1 MPIYTQDSVNYS
13 YEVGSGVASVSIVF
27 TETGAV
33 TIVSSFVV
41 DDVTYTV
48 TSIGSNAFEGR
59 TGLTGVTIPST
70 VTIIGSNA
78 FSDCY
83 GLTSITIPAAVTK
96 IAAAG
101 FLRCNGLTSMTI
113 PAAVTEIGDSAFD
126 CENLTSVTF
135 LGTVLPTIGTGNFIN
150 ASDTAYVNL
159 GTDITSLT
167 MFTTV
172 TGNLPTVIYAP
183 QDFYL
188 VEDFS
193 CNATGVTAAY
203 FDAAATPDVSGNFPN
218 KAEILVSKTVVQE
231 LFQYWTDSIDMTD
244 VSANDIL
251 YRVYYNAADSS
262 NAPLSSLFVSGAI
275 VTATA
280 PNTNPYNLNRRYLP
294 QDYLRFL
301 ALRLFNT
308 TKGVDLFANETQV
321 LMSVDERCKVA
332 LNARLSALTGE
343 TPGAIARD
351 RSDFKVTMDVT
362 SPDGPSTIIAG
373 TLDTTANPSKKI
385 LRQIMQNDAQRL
397 DLTGA
402 AFGADASGNW
412 YKMPFV
418 AGDKLY
424 FPITITSPTDQ
435 DDLVGPRSVTIEER
449 TYLIKCIVTDSALP
463 STPGP
468 DGSTS
473 NQFYSV

>member
-1 MPIYTQDSVNYS
+1 MFTNIGTYVPPSS
-13 YEVGSGVASVSIVF
+13 GSG
-27 TETGAV
+27 
-33 TIVSSFVV
+33 
-41 DDVTYTV
+41 
-48 TSIGSNAFEGR
+48 
-59 TGLTGVTIPST
+59 ST
-70 VTIIGSNA
+70 
-78 FSDCY
+78 
-83 GLTSITIPAAVTK
+83 
-96 IAAAG
+96 
-101 FLRCNGLTSMTI
+101 
-113 PAAVTEIGDSAFD
+113 
-126 CENLTSVTF
+126 
-135 LGTVLPTIGTGNFIN
+135 PT
-150 ASDTAYVNL
+150 
-159 GTDITSLT
+159 
-167 MFTTV
+167 
-172 TGNLPTVIYAP
+172 YAP

-193 CNATGVTAAY
+193 CNATNVTAAY
-203 FDAAATPDVSGNFPN
+203 FDAEATPDVSGNFPN

-362 SPDGPSTIIAG
+362 SPDGPSTIITG

-424 FPITITSPTDQ
+424 FPITITSPVNQ
-435 DDLVGPRSVTIEER
+435 DDLVGPRSVTIEDR

-473 NQFYSV
+473 NQLYSV

>member
-1 MPIYTQDSVNYS
+1 MAPLNVLYVYGTGIPAGEMWIDLSQTNGD
-13 YEVGSGVASVSIVF
+13 IVI
-27 TETGAV
+27 ES
-33 TIVSSFVV
+33 TIVIGG
-41 DDVTYTV
+41 VTYTV
-48 TSIGSNAFEGR
+48 TTLTGSAFRVDSATMMSRITLPDTITALYNPFEGLSNFTIVMSSLLATR
-59 TGLTGVTIPST
+59 LGLTAGLKSTLYAATNVTVEISAPT
-70 VTIIGSNA
+70 P
-78 FSDCY
+78 
-83 GLTSITIPAAVTK
+83 PAPTP
-96 IAAAG
+96 
-101 FLRCNGLTSMTI
+101 
-113 PAAVTEIGDSAFD
+113 PA
-126 CENLTSVTF
+126 
-135 LGTVLPTIGTGNFIN
+135 PTPP
-150 ASDTAYVNL
+150 A
-159 GTDITSLT
+159 
-167 MFTTV
+167 
-172 TGNLPTVIYAP
+172 PIYAP

-275 VTATA
+275 VTATE

-294 QDYLRFL
+294 QDYLRYL
-301 ALRLFNT
+301 ALKLFNT
-308 TKGVDLFANETQV
+308 TKGVDLFANETEV
-321 LMSVDERCKVA
+321 LMSVDVRCKVA

-351 RSDFKVTMDVT
+351 RSDFKVTMNVT
-362 SPDGPSTIIAG
+362 SPDGPGTIIAG

-385 LRQIMQNDAQRL
+385 LRQIMQNDPQRL

-402 AFGADASGNW
+402 AFDSDASGNW

-424 FPITITSPTDQ
+424 FPITITSPANQ
-435 DDLVGPRSVTIEER
+435 SLLVGPRSVNIDER
-449 TYLIKCIVTDSALP
+449 TYLIKCIVTDSPLT

-473 NQFYSV
+473 NQLYSV

>member
-1 MPIYTQDSVNYS
+1 
-13 YEVGSGVASVSIVF
+13 
-27 TETGAV
+27 
-33 TIVSSFVV
+33 
-41 DDVTYTV
+41 
-48 TSIGSNAFEGR
+48 
-59 TGLTGVTIPST
+59 
-70 VTIIGSNA
+70 
-78 FSDCY
+78 
-83 GLTSITIPAAVTK
+83 
-96 IAAAG
+96 
-101 FLRCNGLTSMTI
+101 
-113 PAAVTEIGDSAFD
+113 
-126 CENLTSVTF
+126 
-135 LGTVLPTIGTGNFIN
+135 
-150 ASDTAYVNL
+150 
-159 GTDITSLT
+159 
-167 MFTTV
+167 
-172 TGNLPTVIYAP
+172 
-183 QDFYL
+183 
-188 VEDFS
+188 
-193 CNATGVTAAY
+193 
-203 FDAAATPDVSGNFPN
+203 
-218 KAEILVSKTVVQE
+218 
-231 LFQYWTDSIDMTD
+231 MTD

-424 FPITITSPTDQ
+424 FPITIQAPANQGS
-435 DDLVGPRSVTIEER
+435 LVGPRDVTIENR
-449 TYLIKCIVTDSALP
+449 TYLMKCIVTDSALP
-463 STPGP
+463 SAPGP
-468 DGSTS
+468 AGSTS

>member
-1 MPIYTQDSVNYS
+1 MPNYTFENIAYS
-13 YEVGSGVASVSIVF
+13 YEVGSGVASVAFLVG
-27 TETGAV
+27 EAV
-33 TIVSSFVV
+33 TVLSSFVV
-41 DDVTYTV
+41 DGETFNV
-48 TSIGSNAFEGR
+48 TSIADNGLNGWGSLTSIVIHTGITSIGVNAFQYCDN
-59 TGLTGVTIPST
+59 LTSVVIPST
-70 VTIIGSNA
+70 VISISDYA
-78 FSDCY
+78 FPC
-83 GLTSITIPAAVTK
+83 T
-96 IAAAG
+96 
-101 FLRCNGLTSMTI
+101 
-113 PAAVTEIGDSAFD
+113 
-126 CENLTSVTF
+126 NLTSVTF
-135 LGTVLPTIGTGNFIN
+135 LGTVLPTIGIENFIN
-150 ASDTAYVNL
+150 ESDTAYVNL
-159 GTDITSLT
+159 GTVITSLT

-172 TGNLPTVIYAP
+172 TGNLPAVPSVIYAP

-193 CNATGVTAAY
+193 CNATNVTAAY
-203 FDAAATPDVSGNFPN
+203 FDAEATPDVSGNFPN

-362 SPDGPSTIIAG
+362 SPDGPSTIITG

-424 FPITITSPTDQ
+424 FPITITSPVNQ

-473 NQFYSV
+473 NQLYSV

>member
-1 MPIYTQDSVNYS
+1 
-13 YEVGSGVASVSIVF
+13 
-27 TETGAV
+27 
-33 TIVSSFVV
+33 
-41 DDVTYTV
+41 
-48 TSIGSNAFEGR
+48 
-59 TGLTGVTIPST
+59 
-70 VTIIGSNA
+70 
-78 FSDCY
+78 
-83 GLTSITIPAAVTK
+83 
-96 IAAAG
+96 
-101 FLRCNGLTSMTI
+101 
-113 PAAVTEIGDSAFD
+113 
-126 CENLTSVTF
+126 
-135 LGTVLPTIGTGNFIN
+135 
-150 ASDTAYVNL
+150 
-159 GTDITSLT
+159 
-167 MFTTV
+167 MFTNIITYLL
-172 TGNLPTVIYAP
+172 TPPTVP

-193 CNATGVTAAY
+193 CNATNVTAAY
-203 FDAAATPDVSGNFPN
+203 FDAEATPDVSGNFPN

-308 TKGVDLFANETQV
+308 TKGVDLFANEVEV

-362 SPDGPSTIIAG
+362 SPDGPATIIAG

-424 FPITITSPTDQ
+424 FPITITSPANQ
-435 DDLVGPRSVTIEER
+435 SDLVNPRAVTIEER

-473 NQFYSV
+473 NQLYSV